1 MEVNNLRKFLS
12 IVIQRYKE
20 TEREIFP
27 LLSSINTQVGV
38 DFSDIEV
45 IIATDGK
52 ENGTL
57 DNDFLKLFGFDIRQ
71 TTLEK
76 NSGPGVARQAGLHI
90 AKGEYVMFCDADD
103 TLHNVGVLGAL
114 MKEAEIS
121 ATDMLSSSWIEEIV
135 NENDEYV
142 YITHEQ
148 ENTWMHGKLLRRQ
161 FLLQNNIQF
170 HDDLRV
176 HEDSYFLCI
185 TASLAEKNRF
195 LPITS
200 YVWKYH
206 PNSITRRNGSIYSYE
221 SIPEF
226 IKACSLAHSVVEQH
240 VPAQMEYKIL
250 QFTLYNYFCFHQSGW
265 QAEENKEYLEKAEK
279 AFCEYINPFWHYWKN
294 ADKQT
299 IANVYNQERQR
310 SFNGHIETETVYEWI
325 KRLGL

>member
-1 MEVNNLRKFLS
+1 MRKFLS
-12 IVIQRYKE
+12 IVIPRYKE

-57 DNDFLKLFGFDIRQ
+57 DNDFLKLFDFDIRQ
-71 TTLEK
+71 TTLGK
-76 NSGPGVARQAGLHI
+76 NSGPGVARQTGLNI

-114 MKEAEIS
+114 MREAEIT
-121 ATDMLSSSWIEEIV
+121 ATDMLVSSWIEEIV
-135 NENDEYV
+135 NENEEHV

-170 HDDLRV
+170 HNDLRV

-185 TASLAEKNRF
+185 AASLAEKNRF
-195 LPITS
+195 IPITS

-226 IKACSLAHSVVEQH
+226 IKACSLAHSAVEQL
-240 VPAQMEYKIL
+240 VPEQMEYKIL
-250 QFTLYNYFCFHQSGW
+250 QFTLYNYFCFHQPGW
-265 QAEENKEYLEKAEK
+265 QAKENKKYLENAEK
-279 AFCEYINPFWHYWKN
+279 AFCEYMKPFWHYWKN
-294 ADKQT
+294 ADKQA

-310 SFNGHIETETVYEWI
+310 SFNGCIETETVYEWI
-325 KRLGL
+325 KRLGLE